1 MTRFLA
7 RRLLNMIPLI
17 IGITFISFLAMSL
30 VPGDYLS
37 NLKMNPKISP
47 EIIRQL
53 QAQFGLDKP
62 LLVRYVK
69 WLWGVLHLDF
79 GFSLK
84 YRVSVTS
91 LIAARAFNTVILAG
105 ASMLFSWMLAIPIGI
120 VVAVRQNS
128 IWDRFLSFLAFF
140 GMSVP
145 NFFLAFLMVYFAM
158 WMGKD
163 WLPPGGTFSVDYTSL
178 DLLNR
183 VADRINHLILPVFV
197 LGVAGMAGLMR
208 LMRSQ
213 ILEIKNSEFVRT
225 ARAKGLSERV
235 VIYKHVLR
243 NALNPFVTMAGY
255 SLGDLLGGAALVEAV
270 MNLQGLGLLLLDAVR
285 SLDIYLVMGSVLIG
299 TVLLL
304 VGNLLADMA
313 LVAVDPR
320 VDFSSMAAQ

>member
-1 MTRFLA
+1 MGRFLV
-7 RRLLNMIPLI
+7 RRLINMIPLI
-17 IGITFISFLAMSL
+17 IGITFISFVAMSL
-30 VPGDYLS
+30 VPGDFLS
-37 NLKMNPKISP
+37 ALKMNPKISP
-47 EIIRQL
+47 EVIRQME
-53 QAQFGLDKP
+53 AQFGLDQP
-62 LLVRYVK
+62 FMVRYIR
-69 WLWGVLHLDF
+69 WLWGVVHLNF
-79 GFSLK
+79 GFSMQ

-91 LIAARAFNTVILAG
+91 LITARAVNTIILAA
-105 ASMLFSWMLAIPIGI
+105 ASMVFSWMLAIPIGI

-128 IWDRFLSFLAFF
+128 IWDRLLSFLAFL

-145 NFFLAFLMVYFAM
+145 NFFLAFLMIYLAM
-158 WMGKD
+158 QLGKD
-163 WLPPGGTFSVDYTSL
+163 WLPPGGTFSPDYASL
-178 DLLNR
+178 TFSNQI
-183 VADRINHLILPVFV
+183 ADRINHLILPVFV
-197 LGVAGMAGLMR
+197 LGVSGMAGLMR

-225 ARAKGLSERV
+225 ARAKGLSERI

-270 MNLQGLGLLLLDAVR
+270 MNLQGLGLLLLNAVR

-304 VGNLLADMA
+304 LGNLLADIA

-320 VDFSSMAAQ
+320 VDFSSVASE

>member
-1 MTRFLA
+1 MARFLI

-17 IGITFISFLAMSL
+17 IGITFISFYAMTL

-37 NLKMNPKISP
+37 SLKMNPKISP
-47 EIIRQL
+47 EVIHEL

-62 LLVRYVK
+62 MLVRYVR

-91 LIAARAFNTVILAG
+91 LIAARAFNTVILAA
-105 ASMLFSWMLAIPIGI
+105 ASMIFAWMLAIPIGI
-120 VVAVRQNS
+120 VVAIRQNS
-128 IWDRFLSFLAFF
+128 VWDRILSFLAFF

-145 NFFLAFLMVYFAM
+145 NFFLAFLMVYLAM
-158 WMGKD
+158 RLGRD
-163 WLPPGGTFSVDYTSL
+163 WLPPGGTFSVDYNSL
-178 DLLNR
+178 SFANR

-197 LGVAGMAGLMR
+197 LGVSGMAGLMR

-243 NALNPFVTMAGY
+243 NALNPFITMAGY

-313 LVAVDPR
+313 LVAADPR
-320 VDFSSMAAQ
+320 VDFSSMAGQ